1 MGRRPL
7 RRGLFDG
14 EGFPGNPPISRNRST
29 DSINVRA
36 RVGCFR
42 GCGVAVGGLVK
53 SPCLFR
59 NMRPAHQT
67 SAPPILLPA
76 MWHNALDRGFRS
88 AGIPGRRPLGSLYLL
103 GSNPPGFRRP
113 QSRDPS
119 GRRASGN
126 LPSVTRNGVET
137 RTTSWARKS
146 AWCRGEKD
154 GWSAGVGTPQD
165 PVRQAGRRA
174 RMVRAGFRP
183 WEDLPVVLRAIPFDP
198 A

>member
-67 SAPPILLPA
+67 SAPHILLPA

-88 AGIPGRRPLGSLYLL
+88 AGIPGRRPFGSLFFL
-103 GSNPPGFRRP
+103 GRNPPAFEGRKAETPLGGGHLETCPPSPGTGWRR
-113 QSRDPS
+113 
-119 GRRASGN
+119 GRRLGRGN
-126 LPSVTRNGVET
+126 PRGAA
-137 RTTSWARKS
+137 ARKT
-146 AWCRGEKD
+146 
-154 GWSAGVGTPQD
+154 AGVQGLGRPRSRSTGRSEGAHGPCRLS
-165 PVRQAGRRA
+165 PVGASPRGPP
-174 RMVRAGFRP
+174 GNP
-183 WEDLPVVLRAIPFDP
+183 L
-198 A
+198 